1 MTVAVIRGEDDVYAL
16 LSKLINGEDSPS
28 DLKVLFEGWPKFKI
42 KLVGE
47 QFQSTITPTV
57 MKAFLELQAGIYR
70 SYATACYG
78 SPNATKLTREE
89 REMLEMVVEVEPGS
103 SKFNVDFGEILQN
116 AVDGVVG
123 KLESKH
129 ILIALLS
136 FSVLYFGDSAYKNY
150 LENRKDV
157 RQAEIKSD
165 EQRELIKHLT
175 FTSKQETE
183 RALIIATAAAQNS
196 RVHTISEL
204 SKDTKAEVL
213 KRASSADKIELQGI
227 QLTGDEAEELSK
239 NARQQAIE
247 IRLDGNYRI
256 LNVDSSDP
264 SEFKVK
270 VRSLEN
276 GDEFVAT
283 VQDLTVDMSHKLA
296 LQRGEWDRKSVR
308 LTINAKQRPSDGT
321 IYSAKVIQA
330 VMGQ

>member
-1 MTVAVIRGEDDVYAL
+1 MSVAVIRSEDDVYEL
-16 LSKLINGEDSPS
+16 LSTLVSTDSFPS
-28 DLKVLFEGWPKFKI
+28 DLKVLFENWPNFKVR
-42 KLVGE
+42 LVGE

-89 REMLEMVVEVEPGS
+89 RDMLEMVVEVEPGS

-116 AVDGVVG
+116 AVDKVVG
-123 KLESKH
+123 KMDSKH

-150 LENRKDV
+150 LENRKDI
-157 RQAEIKSD
+157 RQSEAKSE

-175 FTSKQETE
+175 FASEQETK
-183 RALIIATAAAQNS
+183 RAVLIANIAAQNS

-204 SKDTKAEVL
+204 SKDTKAELL
-213 KRASSADKIELQGI
+213 KRSSSADTIELQGI
-227 QLTGDEAEELSK
+227 KISGDAADELSK

-264 SEFKVK
+264 NEFKVK

-276 GDEFVAT
+276 GEEFVAT

-296 LQRGEWDRKSVR
+296 LQRGEWDRQSVK
-308 LTINAKQRPSDGT
+308 LTINARQRPSDGA
-321 IYSAKVIQA
+321 IYAAKVIYA
-330 VMGQ
+330 ALDK

>member
-1 MTVAVIRGEDDVYAL
+1 MTVAIIRGEDDVYAL

-165 EQRELIKHLT
+165 EQRELLKHLT

-227 QLTGDEAEELSK
+227 QLTGYEAEELSK